1 MKIELTCSE
10 VSTLAADELFLA
22 KQWLKDY
29 LFWKNRGE
37 KDENSRLH
45 IETVRKFMLESFRL
59 WRKLRSNY

>member
-22 KQWLKDY
+22 KFWLKDY
-29 LFWKNRGE
+29 LLWKNKAE
-37 KDENSRLH
+37 KDEGAKLH
-45 IETVRKFMLESFRL
+45 LETVRKFMLESFRL